1 MYSAIYKKRKHK
13 SMDQSVKVLPSR
25 YVDMVEN
32 MNWES
37 EIRFSDA
44 A

>member
-1 MYSAIYKKRKHK
+1 MYSAIYKKQKHK

-32 MNWES
+32 TELGVRNS
-37 EIRFSDA
+37 FF
-44 A
+44 